1 MMGVGRL
8 ACRFPIWAVAETS
21 VCLGFA
27 MLWGYAQAVEAVAP
41 VYRRRG
47 RGGRRRV
54 GARSLPE

>member
-1 MMGVGRL
+1 
-8 ACRFPIWAVAETS
+8 
-21 VCLGFA
+21 